1 MSERKVLFYVAMVLV
16 MAALAILVVNLVRIP
31 QH

>member
-1 MSERKVLFYVAMVLV
+1 MSERKVLFYVAIFLFV
-16 MAALAILVVNLVRIP
+16 AAFAILVVNVVRIP